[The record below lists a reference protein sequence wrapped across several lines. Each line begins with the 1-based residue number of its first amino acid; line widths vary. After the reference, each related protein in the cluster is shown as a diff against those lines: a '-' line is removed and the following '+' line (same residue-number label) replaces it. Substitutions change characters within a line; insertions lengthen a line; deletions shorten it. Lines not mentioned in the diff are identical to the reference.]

1 PNNVNKISVKKRS
14 ETELILEWDK
24 VNNNSNYTYTL
35 WYNNQNVSING
46 SEEGSAVTY
55 TVPDLIAGTEY
66 TFILYT
72 VYEGVQSTGY
82 TFKDVTTPRQVAN
95 ISVKNRYETEL
106 ILEWKK
112 VNNNNNY
119 TYTLCYDGQNVSIN
133 GSGEGSA
140 VTYKV
145 QNLTDG
151 SKYTFYL
158 YTVFK
163 KVQSTGKI
171 LITVT
176 TPSQVVK
183 ISVKNRNE
191 TELILEWDKVNNN
204 SNYTYTL
211 WYNNQNISINGSEE
225 GSAVTYTVP
234 DLIDGT
240 EYTFILYT
248 VYE

>member
-1 PNNVNKISVKKRS
+1 MPMGSRNDHVFIMKFA
-14 ETELILEWDK
+14 TFFLE
-24 VNNNSNYTYTL
+24 
-35 WYNNQNVSING
+35 
-46 SEEGSAVTY
+46 A
-55 TVPDLIAGTEY
+55 
-66 TFILYT
+66 
-72 VYEGVQSTGY
+72 
-82 TFKDVTTPRQVAN
+82 PRQVAN

-176 TPSQVVK
+176 SK
-183 ISVKNRNE
+183 F
-191 TELILEWDKVNNN
+191 ELSSDKRK
-204 SNYTYTL
+204 L
-211 WYNNQNISINGSEE
+211 K
-225 GSAVTYTVP
+225 
-234 DLIDGT
+234 
-240 EYTFILYT
+240 
-248 VYE
+248 